1 MGASNCEDDWASE
14 RKRLPDPRSPRKLG
28 LGHQRLGGRHV
39 PPRSPPA
46 LLSTRRCSTRTCHSG
61 SSSSRAKATERART
75 PVTPGWARRSLT
87 VRRGQQ
93 IARSTVRT
101 VAALL
106 PRPES
111 QIMAEAWAADLNHA
125 DELDIDP
132 WDIARGA
139 ILYVAI
145 RGISTWWRRQWARVV
160 LITMAL
166 VISAIII
173 PPWVLLPVIALASI
187 LWLIAAPTTRPG
199 SSSDPT

>member
-1 MGASNCEDDWASE
+1 M
-14 RKRLPDPRSPRKLG
+14 
-28 LGHQRLGGRHV
+28 
-39 PPRSPPA
+39 
-46 LLSTRRCSTRTCHSG
+46 
-61 SSSSRAKATERART
+61 
-75 PVTPGWARRSLT
+75 
-87 VRRGQQ
+87 RRGQQ

-111 QIMAEAWAADLNHA
+111 QIMAEAWVADLNHA